1 MLSKRIFTAMTLA
14 VVLQVAG
21 PLAAAGQEDTLR
33 SRASDWPDLSSAL
46 EGLAGLR
53 GLSALEGLSAMRS
66 MSALR
71 GLRGLSGLQG
81 LGGLQGL
88 SELGSLSALGSVS
101 AAGVELWG
109 LDGLSAPAGEVQ
121 EPADSL
127 YNLGRREL
135 NRGNYRRAADLFR
148 QIRRRYPR
156 SAHVPDSYYWEA
168 FALYREGSTGDLRS
182 ALALL
187 DQQAGRY
194 EEAETRSEAEVL
206 ATRIRG
212 ELARRGDAEAAQRVT
227 ERARAAAERAEAR
240 ERAAEER
247 QRERRGI
254 AVQEEEDDIRVAALN
269 ALLQMDAES
278 AVPIL
283 REVLERRD
291 PGSVTLRRKAVFL
304 LSQKRTS
311 ETAQI
316 LLDAVRND
324 PDEEVRAQAVFWL
337 SQVPGEQAVA
347 ALDSVLLH
355 STDRTV
361 QEKAIFA
368 LAQHRSE
375 RAARALRQYV
385 ERDDVPEDLQENAI
399 FWLGQSRSGENQ
411 AFLRRLY
418 QRLRGDELRERVI
431 FALAQHRSEE
441 NRRWLMDLA
450 LNPDESMEMR
460 KKALFWA
467 GQSGRVPIAD
477 LVRLYDSMDDREMR
491 EQLVFV
497 YSQRRER
504 EAVDKL
510 MDIAR
515 ADPDCELRKK
525 AVFWLGQS
533 KDSRVADFLL
543 ELINEGAPECR
554 P

>member
-1 MLSKRIFTAMTLA
+1 MLRKRMFTAITLA
-14 VVLQVAG
+14 VALQVVA
-21 PLAAAGQEDTLR
+21 PLAAAGQENTPR
-33 SRASDWPDLSSAL
+33 SRASEWPDLSSAL
-46 EGLAGLR
+46 AGLAGLQ
-53 GLSALEGLSAMRS
+53 GLSALEELSA
-66 MSALR
+66 
-71 GLRGLSGLQG
+71 LQ
-81 LGGLQGL
+81 GLQGL
-88 SELGSLSALGSVS
+88 SGLAGLSALGSLSAADVG
-101 AAGVELWG
+101 LWG
-109 LDGLSAPAGEVQ
+109 LEDLAAPANEVQ

-127 YNLGRREL
+127 YRLARQRL
-135 NRGNYRRAADLFR
+135 NRGEYRQAADLFR
-148 QIRRRYPR
+148 LIRRRYPR
-156 SAHVPDSYYWEA
+156 SGHVPESYYWEA
-168 FALYREGSTGDLRS
+168 FALYRNGSARGSARDLNA
-182 ALALL
+182 ALTLL
-187 DQQAGRY
+187 EQQARRHP
-194 EEAETRSEAEVL
+194 EAGTRGDAEVL

-212 ELARRGDAEAAQRVT
+212 ELAKRGDAEAAQLVT
-227 ERARAAAERAEAR
+227 ERARAAAERAAAR
-240 ERAAEER
+240 ARAAEER
-247 QRERRGI
+247 ERPRRGI
-254 AVQEEEDDIRVAALN
+254 AVQEEDDIRVAALN

-283 REVLERRD
+283 REVLQRRD

-316 LLDAVRND
+316 LLDAVRSD

-355 STDRTV
+355 STDRKV

-375 RAARALRQYV
+375 RAARALRRYV
-385 ERDDVPEDLQENAI
+385 ERADAPEDLQESAI

-418 QRLRGDELRERVI
+418 ERLRGDELRERVI
-431 FALAQHRSEE
+431 FALAQHRSQE

-450 LNPDESMEMR
+450 LDPDESMEMR

-467 GQSGRVPIAD
+467 GQGGRVPIAD

-504 EAVDKL
+504 EAVEKL

-515 ADPDCELRKK
+515 NDPDCELRKK

-533 KDSRVADFLL
+533 KDRRVAEFLL
-543 ELINEGAPECR
+543 EIINEGAPECR